1 MERLTFTDLELEV
14 NGCDCVVRDVD
25 ETFDNFCE
33 KVCEEF
39 QYDCP
44 FDKLGRKLKAYED
57 IGLTPEQILAMD
69 EEYLKMAKELVEH
82 KKKLG
87 NIERYLDK
95 CKL

>member
-1 MERLTFTDLELEV
+1 MERLTFTDLELEMSSH
-14 NGCDCVVRDVD
+14 DCTVKIFDKTVV
-25 ETFDNFCE
+25 NFCE

-57 IGLTPEQILAMD
+57 TGLTPEQIIAMD
-69 EEYLKMAKELVEH
+69 EEYTKMARELGEY
-82 KKKLG
+82 KQKLE
-87 NIERYLDK
+87 NVNRYLDK